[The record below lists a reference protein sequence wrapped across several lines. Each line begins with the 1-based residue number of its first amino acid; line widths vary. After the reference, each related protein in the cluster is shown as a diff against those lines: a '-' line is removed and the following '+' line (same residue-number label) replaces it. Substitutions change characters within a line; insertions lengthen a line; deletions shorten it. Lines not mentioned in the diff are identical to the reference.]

1 MISCIITIRN
11 HSNSISQQLLLS
23 YLNFVLRKQ
32 IIVYDMG
39 TIFFSSDSLVLIQNI
54 FSIPF
59 IHHINWFHIKKY
71 VCLSQLKLK
80 RLPLNRHSKDKILR
94 LLHTHY
100 NEKTD
105 EVTITA
111 DRCPLRQQNYDY
123 AMYLLTALF
132 HESWVS
138 REIFKRINC
147 LYSTVEHLQSS
158 E

>member
-1 MISCIITIRN
+1 
-11 HSNSISQQLLLS
+11 
-23 YLNFVLRKQ
+23 
-32 IIVYDMG
+32 MG
-39 TIFFSSDSLVLIQNI
+39 MYHFFSSDSLVLIQNI

-59 IHHINWFHIKKY
+59 VHHINWFHIKKY
-71 VCLSQLKLK
+71 VCLSQFKLK

-147 LYSTVEHLQSS
+147 LYSRTPSIRPRDNGPHKQLIFSS
-158 E
+158 VTRS